1 MSISI
6 QRKPTIGRRVLLH
19 FKRHWRLHLLAMPC
33 FIYLLLFNYAPMFG
47 VVLAFQN
54 YNISKG
60 FFGSEFVGL
69 RNFEFLFATKD
80 AWLITRNTV
89 LYNVAFI
96 LVNTTLSVLLA
107 MVLNE
112 LYVKRLA
119 KTVQTMMIM
128 PYFLSM
134 SVVAIVV
141 YAFLNTNSGIVNQVI
156 RFFGGKTRNWYMY
169 KPLWPYLLVFVNM
182 WKGVGYSAI
191 VYVASISGISQEFYE
206 AAVLDGATK
215 VQQARY
221 VTLPHLKQILII
233 MFILNLG
240 NIFRG
245 DMGLFYNVTQDN
257 GALYPVT
264 NVIDTYVY
272 RALINLG
279 DTGMSAAAG
288 LYQSVVGFILIL
300 VSNAIV
306 KRVDEDSALF

>member
-1 MSISI
+1 M
-6 QRKPTIGRRVLLH
+6 
-19 FKRHWRLHLLAMPC
+19 
-33 FIYLLLFNYAPMFG
+33 
-47 VVLAFQN
+47 
-54 YNISKG
+54 
-60 FFGSEFVGL
+60 
-69 RNFEFLFATKD
+69 
-80 AWLITRNTV
+80 
-89 LYNVAFI
+89 VAFI
-96 LVNTTLSVLLA
+96 LLITSLSVLLS

-112 LYVKRLA
+112 LYIKRLA

-141 YAFLNTNSGIVNQVI
+141 YAFLNTNGGIVNQVI

-169 KPLWPYLLVFVNM
+169 KPLWPVLLVIVNM

-191 VYVASISGISQEFYE
+191 VYVASISGISQEYYE

-221 VTLPHLKQILII
+221 VTLPHLRQILII

-240 NIFRG
+240 SIFRG

-272 RALINLG
+272 RALTNLG
-279 DTGMSAAAG
+279 NTGMSAAAG